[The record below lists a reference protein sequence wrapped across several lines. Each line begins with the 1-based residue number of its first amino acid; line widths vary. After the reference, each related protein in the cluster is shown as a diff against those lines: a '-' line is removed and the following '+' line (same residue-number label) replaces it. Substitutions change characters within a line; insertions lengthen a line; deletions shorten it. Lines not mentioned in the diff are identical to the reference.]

1 MKLGRLL
8 LRATVG
14 GFFIGHGTQKLFGWF
29 GGEGPEGTGEMF
41 ESLGLKPGRA
51 HATAAGVAETA
62 GGTGVL
68 LGFKTP
74 FAASALIA
82 VMLTAINR
90 VHLKNGP
97 WMHKG
102 GYEYNAVLIA
112 SAVTLA
118 ELGPGKVSVDGL
130 RGKEHKGAF
139 WGLAS
144 LVLGAIGAAGAHFAA
159 ESQSGDS
166 TYESAAGTEAA
177 APIDEAPTA
186 AEPASDGGEA
196 DESAVHGETAPE
208 GEPAAAETD

>member
-29 GGEGPEGTGEMF
+29 GGEGPKGTAEMF
-41 ESLGLKPGRA
+41 ESLGLKPGKT

-62 GGTGVL
+62 GGAGLL

-74 FAASALIA
+74 FAASALIG

-90 VHLKNGP
+90 VHLRNGP
-97 WMHKG
+97 WAHKG
-102 GYEYNAVLIA
+102 GYEYNTVLIA

-118 ELGPGKVSVDGL
+118 ELGPGKLSVDAL
-130 RGKEHKGAF
+130 RGKEKKGLW

-144 LVLGAIGAAGAHFAA
+144 LVLGAVGAAGAHLAA
-159 ESQSGDS
+159 ESQSAVASDEPLV
-166 TYESAAGTEAA
+166 TTEMPAMPA
-177 APIDEAPTA
+177 DAPTETA
-186 AEPASDGGEA
+186 IAPEDVLP
-196 DESAVHGETAPE
+196 DESTTEIVSED
-208 GEPAAAETD
+208 EPAAAETTD